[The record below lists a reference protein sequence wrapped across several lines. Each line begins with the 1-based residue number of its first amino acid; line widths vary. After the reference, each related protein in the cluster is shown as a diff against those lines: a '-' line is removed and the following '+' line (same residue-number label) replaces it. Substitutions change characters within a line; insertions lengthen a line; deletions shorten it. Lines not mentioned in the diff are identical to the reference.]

1 MARMYHVEVIKAKG
15 DQASLE
21 SFLRDEC
28 LPYWREKGFEVRVYS
43 RQHSLGD
50 GPTWLFTGMDRLS
63 DFDRWP
69 SMAAG
74 DAKGQK
80 LMRRL
85 ESMIDEL
92 HASVIRD
99 VESVDASMPDSPGLQ
114 AAGAVD
120 P

>member
-1 MARMYHVEVIKAKG
+1 MAAMYHVEVIKAKG
-15 DQASLE
+15 DQRELE
-21 SFLRDEC
+21 DFLRTEC
-28 LPYWREKGFEVRVYS
+28 LPYWRERGFEVRVYS
-43 RQHSLGD
+43 RQYSLGD

-69 SMAAG
+69 SMATG
-74 DAKGQK
+74 EPKGQE

-99 VESVDASMPDSPGLQ
+99 VESTD
-114 AAGAVD
+114 
-120 P
+120 

>member
-15 DQASLE
+15 EQAVLE
-21 SFLRDEC
+21 RFLRDEC

-43 RQHSLGD
+43 RQYSLGD

-69 SMAAG
+69 SMATG
-74 DAKGQK
+74 DARGRE
-80 LMRRL
+80 LMKQL

-99 VESVDASMPDSPGLQ
+99 VEGADDSGPSR
-114 AAGAVD
+114 AG

>member
-1 MARMYHVEVIKAKG
+1 MYHVEVIKAKG
-15 DQASLE
+15 DQAALE

-69 SMAAG
+69 SMATG
-74 DAKGQK
+74 DAKGQE